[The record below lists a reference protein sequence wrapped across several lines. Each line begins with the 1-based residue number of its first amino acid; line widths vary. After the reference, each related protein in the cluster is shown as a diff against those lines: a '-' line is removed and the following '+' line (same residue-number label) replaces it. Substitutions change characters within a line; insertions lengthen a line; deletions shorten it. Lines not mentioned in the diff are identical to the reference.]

1 MKDSLLLL
9 ATGAGVSLVAWAF
22 WHYLG
27 NDGFS
32 VLNILFV
39 VYISVDNVRLR
50 RQLRERKT
58 KV

>member
-32 VLNILFV
+32 VLSILFV

>member
-9 ATGAGVSLVAWAF
+9 AAGAGVSLVAWAF